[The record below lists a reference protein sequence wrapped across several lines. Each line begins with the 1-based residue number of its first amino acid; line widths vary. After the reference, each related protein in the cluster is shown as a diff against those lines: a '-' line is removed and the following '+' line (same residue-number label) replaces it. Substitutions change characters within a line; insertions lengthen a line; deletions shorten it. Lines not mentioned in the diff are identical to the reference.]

1 MDVDGW
7 LPNDLA
13 ARGVIF
19 FTAPFTCLNLKLIDT

>member
-13 ARGVIF
+13 ARGVIKF
-19 FTAPFTCLNLKLIDT
+19 DCTLYLPKFEAD